1 MRNEISFALG
11 FQATNLSQG
20 AIDFFENNN
29 AIKTEDGYALAYRES
44 DQDLYGDLLNFD
56 GTVSLGVINEQNQM
70 YYPSDTLTKIFAD
83 DNSMEVSELD
93 LTLPYAL
100 EDFVNSHMPEI
111 QDEIKRIKEQYYP
124 NDKAK
129 LDLNPGTNVQTQTQ
143 VQTQAPAQEQTPV
156 QTQTQAPANKAVAVI
171 PSVNGEDDN
180 SELYDLSGKNDTQ
193 TSNQDLDANLDVK
206 ADESVD
212 TNDNLPAQTAVEAKP
227 ENHIA
232 QGTVDPLLT
241 LAADIFENNEAIS
254 FPKYDEYTHKQIQAQ
269 IVKSEST
276 VFIARDEAI
285 YTIYN
290 ILKAHAPKFEQEF
303 EDDFLNS
310 KQKHDLRL
318 KSIETSKNNRI
329 EKMEAAMQ
337 KEYMSNREKFVEA
350 QRTIL
355 ETNYDNDHL
364 AQQQQRVNQERQRYI
379 DEAEFATTKEKKDY
393 QDHYKEERQRFL
405 ERRFRQIDIAQV
417 LNDFEQVVHQETM
430 AIEQE
435 ATQFANQVGVVTESV
450 KKQQEAA
457 ELNAK
462 SAQEQLNIFNKTMQE
477 KIEARVEKE
486 VQKRTSSL
494 QQQLIDS
501 QKRVTDAQNNIE
513 SLQKN
518 NKALVASNEKL
529 QTANDAL
536 NNIKIDRVPAPA
548 PTPAP
553 AVEPAT
559 EPAKKKNV
567 WGLVAGFIVAL
578 VAVVIITAGVTTLV
592 TNHNNQAQTTSVS
605 SSQESVVSSS
615 SAKDYQKG
623 DTWTYSKDGH
633 KYKVTMDNSTEGHYT
648 DQDGRQHR
656 ITLTNE

>member
-11 FQATNLSQG
+11 FQATDLSQG
-20 AIDFFENNN
+20 AIDLFESNN
-29 AIKTEDGYALAYRES
+29 AIKTEDGYALVYKES
-44 DQDLYGDLLNFD
+44 DLDLYSNLIDFD
-56 GTVSLGVINEQNQM
+56 GKVSLGIINEQNQM
-70 YYPSDTLTKIFAD
+70 YYPSDTLTKLFAD
-83 DNSMEVSELD
+83 DNAMDVDDLD
-93 LTLPYAL
+93 LTLPYSL
-100 EDFVNSHMPEI
+100 EDFVNSHEPEI
-111 QDEIKRIKEQYYP
+111 QEEIKRIKEQYYP
-124 NDKAK
+124 NDKVK
-129 LDLNPGTNVQTQTQ
+129 LDLNPGANVQAQEQTSVQ
-143 VQTQAPAQEQTPV
+143 EQTQAPASKPV
-156 QTQTQAPANKAVAVI
+156 VVI
-171 PSVNGEDDN
+171 PSIDGKDDN

-553 AVEPAT
+553 AVEPVT

-592 TNHNNQAQTTSVS
+592 TNHNNQTQTTSVS

-633 KYKVTMDNSTEGHYT
+633 KYKVTMDNSTQGH
-648 DQDGRQHR
+648 
-656 ITLTNE
+656 

>member
-1 MRNEISFALG
+1 MKNEISFALG
-11 FQATNLSQG
+11 FQATDLNQG
-20 AIDFFENNN
+20 AIDLFESNN
-29 AIKTEDGYALAYRES
+29 AIKTEDGYALVYKES
-44 DQDLYGDLLNFD
+44 DLDLYSNLLDFD
-56 GTVSLGVINEQNQM
+56 GTVSLGIINEQNQM
-70 YYPSDTLTKIFAD
+70 YYPSDTLTKLFAD
-83 DNSMEVSELD
+83 DNAMDVDDLD
-93 LTLPYAL
+93 LTLPYSL
-100 EDFVNSHMPEI
+100 EDFVNSHTPEI
-111 QDEIKRIKEQYYP
+111 QDEINRIKEKYYP

-129 LDLNPGTNVQTQTQ
+129 LDLNPGANVQTQ
-143 VQTQAPAQEQTPV
+143 EQTHM
-156 QTQTQAPANKAVAVI
+156 QEQTQAPANKAVAVI
-171 PSVNGEDDN
+171 PSIDGKDDN
-180 SELYDLSGKNDTQ
+180 SELYDLSGKNDVQ
-193 TSNQDLDANLDVK
+193 TSNQTLGNNLDANLNADTDSDTSNK
-206 ADESVD
+206 AS
-212 TNDNLPAQTAVEAKP
+212 DNLPVQAPAEIKP

-254 FPKYDEYTHKQIQAQ
+254 FPKYDKYTHKQIQSQ

-303 EDDFLNS
+303 EDDFVNS
-310 KQKHDLRL
+310 KQKHELRL
-318 KSIETSKNNRI
+318 KNIETSKNNQI
-329 EKMEAAMQ
+329 EKMEASMQ
-337 KEYMSNREKFVEA
+337 EEYMSNREKFVEA
-350 QRTIL
+350 QRTTL

-364 AQQQQRVNQERQRYI
+364 AQQRQRVNQERQRYI

-393 QDHYKEERQRFL
+393 QDHYKKERQRFL
-405 ERRFRQIDIAQV
+405 ERRFRQIDINQV

-518 NKALVASNEKL
+518 NKALVASNEQLLTK
-529 QTANDAL
+529 NEAL
-536 NNIKIDRVPAPA
+536 KTVKIDRVPASV

-553 AVEPAT
+553 VEET
-559 EPAKKKNV
+559 TKEPAKKKNV

-578 VAVVIITAGVTTLV
+578 VAVIIITAGVTTLV
-592 TNHNNQAQTTSVS
+592 TNHNNQAQTTSVA

>member
-20 AIDFFENNN
+20 AIEFFENNN

-100 EDFVNSHMPEI
+100 EDFVNSHTPEI

-143 VQTQAPAQEQTPV
+143 APAQEQAPV

-180 SELYDLSGKNDTQ
+180 SELYDLSGKNDAQ
-193 TSNQDLDANLDVK
+193 TSNQVLDTSLDVK
-206 ADESVD
+206 ADENVD

-232 QGTVDPLLT
+232 QGAVDPLLT

-310 KQKHDLRL
+310 KQKHELRL

-329 EKMEAAMQ
+329 EKMEASMQ
-337 KEYMSNREKFVEA
+337 EEYMSNREKFVEA

-501 QKRVTDAQNNIE
+501 QKRVTDAQNNID

-518 NKALVASNEKL
+518 NKALVASNEQLLTK
-529 QTANDAL
+529 NEAL
-536 NNIKIDRVPAPA
+536 KTVKIDR
-548 PTPAP
+548 TP
-553 AVEPAT
+553 EPVQMT
-559 EPAKKKNV
+559 VTDTPEPAKKKNL
-567 WGLVAGFIVAL
+567 WGLIAGFIVAL

-592 TNHNNQAQTTSVS
+592 TNHNNQAQTTSVA

>member
-11 FQATNLSQG
+11 FQATDLSQG
-20 AIDFFENNN
+20 AIDLFESNN
-29 AIKTEDGYALAYRES
+29 AIKTEDGYALVYKES
-44 DQDLYGDLLNFD
+44 DLDLYSNLLDFD
-56 GTVSLGVINEQNQM
+56 GTVSLGIINEQNQM
-70 YYPSDTLTKIFAD
+70 YYPSDTLTKLFAD
-83 DNSMEVSELD
+83 DNAMDVDDLD
-93 LTLPYAL
+93 LTLPYSL
-100 EDFVNSHMPEI
+100 EDFVNSHEPEI
-111 QDEIKRIKEQYYP
+111 QEEIKRIKDKYYP
-124 NDKAK
+124 NDKVK
-129 LDLNPGTNVQTQTQ
+129 LDLNPGANGRT
-143 VQTQAPAQEQTPV
+143 QEQTSAKE
-156 QTQTQAPANKAVAVI
+156 QTQAPANKAVAVI
-171 PSVNGEDDN
+171 PSIDGKDDN
-180 SELYDLSGKNDTQ
+180 SELYDLSGKNDVQTSTQ
-193 TSNQDLDANLDVK
+193 TLNNNLDANLN
-206 ADESVD
+206 AD
-212 TNDNLPAQTAVEAKP
+212 TNSDTSNKVSDNLPGQAPAEAKP

-303 EDDFLNS
+303 EDDFVDS
-310 KQKHDLRL
+310 KQKHELRL
-318 KSIETSKNNRI
+318 KSIETSKNNQI
-329 EKMEAAMQ
+329 EKMEASMQ
-337 KEYMSNREKFVEA
+337 EEYMSNREKFVEA

-364 AQQQQRVNQERQRYI
+364 AQKQQRVNQERQRYI

-393 QDHYKEERQRFL
+393 QDHYKKERQRFL
-405 ERRFRQIDIAQV
+405 ERRFRQIDINQV

-536 NNIKIDRVPAPA
+536 NNIKIDRVPAAA

-553 AVEPAT
+553 VVEPAK
-559 EPAKKKNV
+559 EPAKKKSV

-578 VAVVIITAGVTTLV
+578 VAVIIITAGVTTLV
-592 TNHNNQAQTTSVS
+592 TNHNNQAQTTSVA

-633 KYKVTMDNSTEGHYT
+633 KYKVTMDNSKEGHYI